1 MRTPMFDATWHL
13 PDPVSQ
19 PEFYA
24 DVPVKRLVAWV
35 IDTILI
41 ALISALIVPFT
52 FFTGIFFFPL
62 LMLVSGFAYRIVTLA
77 NGSATLGMRLT
88 ALEFRD
94 PTGARFDLSL
104 AFWHTLGYSISFAI
118 FPLQI
123 ISIVLMMTTS
133 RAQGLSDHMLGTV
146 ALNRRAGY

>member
-1 MRTPMFDATWHL
+1 MPHPTWHL
-13 PDPVSQ
+13 PDPHSQ

-24 DVPVKRLVAWV
+24 DVPLKRLIAWL

-41 ALISALIVPFT
+41 AVLSALIVPFT
-52 FFTGIFFFPL
+52 FFTGLFFFPF
-62 LMLVSGFAYRIVTLA
+62 LMLVISFAYRVVLLA

-88 ALEFRD
+88 AIEFRD
-94 PTGARFDLSL
+94 AQGAKFDLQT
-104 AFWHTLGYSISFAI
+104 AFMHTLGYSFSIAI
-118 FPLQI
+118 VPVQMV
-123 ISIVLMMTTS
+123 SIVLMVTTE

>member
-1 MRTPMFDATWHL
+1 MPHPTWHL
-13 PDPVSQ
+13 PDPHSQ

-24 DVPVKRLVAWV
+24 DVPLKRLIAWL

-41 ALISALIVPFT
+41 AVLSALIVPFT
-52 FFTGIFFFPL
+52 FFTGLFFFPF
-62 LMLVSGFAYRIVTLA
+62 LMLVIGFAYRVVMLA

-88 ALEFRD
+88 AIEFRD
-94 PTGARFDLSL
+94 AQGAKFDLQT
-104 AFWHTLGYSISFAI
+104 AFMHTLGYSFSIAI
-118 FPLQI
+118 VPVQMV
-123 ISIVLMMTTS
+123 SIVLMLTTE